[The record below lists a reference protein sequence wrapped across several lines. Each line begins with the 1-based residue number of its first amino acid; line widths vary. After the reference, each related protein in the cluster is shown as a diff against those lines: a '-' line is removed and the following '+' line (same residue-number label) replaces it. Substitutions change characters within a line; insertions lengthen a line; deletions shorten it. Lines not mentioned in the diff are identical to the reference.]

1 MATPAPSRL
10 RILVVDDLALF
21 RQGVVSLLSGQP
33 DFEVVGEAANGLD
46 ALAQAR
52 DARPDLVLMDISM
65 PEIDGLEATRRI
77 TRELPQVGVVILSVA
92 DDDQSLF
99 EGLKA
104 GAHGYLLKTIEPRAF
119 LNTLRQVARGEAP
132 ISRGMATRL
141 IGEFARQAQRAAPA
155 PAPGSGLSEREKEV
169 LELVAQG
176 KSNKE
181 IAAAL
186 SIADNTVKN
195 HLKNILEKLHLA
207 NRVQAATFALREGLF
222 LAKPRPKPA

>member
-10 RILVVDDLALF
+10 RILVVDDIGLF

-52 DARPDLVLMDISM
+52 NAKPDLVLIDVSM
-65 PEIDGLEATRRI
+65 PEMDGLEATRRI
-77 TRELPQVGVVILSVA
+77 KREMPQVGVVILSVS
-92 DDDQSLF
+92 DDDNNLF

-104 GAHGYLLKTIEPRAF
+104 GAHGYLLKVIEPRAF
-119 LNTLRQVARGEAP
+119 LDALRQVARGEAP

-141 IGEFARQAQRAAPA
+141 IGEFARQAQQVAPA

-176 KSNKE
+176 KSNTE
-181 IAAAL
+181 IATAL
-186 SIADNTVKN
+186 SIADSTVTN
-195 HLKNILEKLHLA
+195 HLKDILEKLHLE
-207 NRVQAATFALREGLF
+207 NRVPAATVAPREGL
-222 LAKPRPKPA
+222 LLERPRPKPA